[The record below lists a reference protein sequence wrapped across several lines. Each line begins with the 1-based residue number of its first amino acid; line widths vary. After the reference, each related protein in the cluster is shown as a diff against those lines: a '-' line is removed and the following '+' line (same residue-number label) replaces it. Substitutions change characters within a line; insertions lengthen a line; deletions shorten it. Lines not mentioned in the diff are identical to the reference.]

1 MNAVEIEEA
10 VSSLASADFDA
21 KEFPFAFLAAFGN
34 KETTIKRL
42 RSGSSNAS
50 DVQGGVLQRY
60 PWMLPQDQLCHEKNE
75 TNPNTLAELAD
86 IRKVKQKQKVQPRQE
101 LCQTKSL

>member
-10 VSSLASADFDA
+10 VSSLGSADFDA

-50 DVQGGVLQRY
+50 DVQGGSRIDVKRSIVLRSI
-60 PWMLPQDQLCHEKNE
+60 KNQGRG
-75 TNPNTLAELAD
+75 A
-86 IRKVKQKQKVQPRQE
+86 
-101 LCQTKSL
+101 SG

>member
-10 VSSLASADFDA
+10 LSALASSPFDA
-21 KEFPFAFLAAFGN
+21 GEFPYAFLAAFGN

-50 DVQGGVLQRY
+50 DVASGVLQRNNIHIAIRREGDLGKALT
-60 PWMLPQDQLCHEKNE
+60 MLRESPDGN
-75 TNPNTLAELAD
+75 
-86 IRKVKQKQKVQPRQE
+86 RQS
-101 LCQTKSL
+101 QIHSGDRWRHAGG